1 MSWGISENASD
12 KEKLKADINDYF
24 YSLCSVG
31 KIDYQL
37 YEDLYD
43 ACMLIIDEGYD
54 RFQKEMKALGETE

>member
-12 KEKLKADINDYF
+12 KEKLKAKINDYF

-31 KIDYQL
+31 EIDYQF
-37 YEDLYD
+37 YENLYD
-43 ACMLIIDEGYD
+43 VCIPIIDAEYD